1 MRKEK
6 AKHNK
11 GTFLVLVGTTFGG
24 KQKMD
29 GLHDKIRR
37 WCFFVAKLIVQN
49 ECRVYTCER
58 FSCAVLA

>member
-24 KQKMD
+24 KQKGWMD
-29 GLHDKIRR
+29 CTTRHEDGVFCCKID
-37 WCFFVAKLIVQN
+37 
-49 ECRVYTCER
+49 YTE
-58 FSCAVLA
+58 